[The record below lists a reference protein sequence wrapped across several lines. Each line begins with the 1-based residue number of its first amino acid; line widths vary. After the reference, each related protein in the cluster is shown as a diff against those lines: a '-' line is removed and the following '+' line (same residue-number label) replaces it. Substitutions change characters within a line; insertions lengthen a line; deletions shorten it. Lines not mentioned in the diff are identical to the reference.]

1 MHTPTHPRAHPHTGF
16 VHNAN
21 IDNQMHILEIT
32 YHIACTQTHNIA
44 CTQKCT
50 HTHTHTHTHT
60 QTHIHVECI
69 SACTEPSYHK
79 FYFVSNFNSY
89 DIVLDLKGM
98 EINATGTLQS
108 NRTKHCPLP
117 SSKDMKKKP
126 RGSYDC

>member
-1 MHTPTHPRAHPHTGF
+1 MYTKMHT
-16 VHNAN
+16 
-21 IDNQMHILEIT
+21 
-32 YHIACTQTHNIA
+32 Y
-44 CTQKCT
+44 T
-50 HTHTHTHTHT
+50 HTHTHIN
-60 QTHIHVECI
+60 THIHVECI

-126 RGSYDC
+126 RGSYDCWSERNVEIVTWNGNAVVTLCSDCEGLNPLEGQNGIEEV